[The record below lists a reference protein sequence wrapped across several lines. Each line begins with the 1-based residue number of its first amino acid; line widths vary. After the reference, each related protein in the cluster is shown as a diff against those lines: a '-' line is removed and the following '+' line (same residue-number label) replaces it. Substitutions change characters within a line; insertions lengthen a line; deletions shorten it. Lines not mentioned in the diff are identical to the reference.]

1 MIEIYHNPRCSKSR
15 EALSVL
21 ESQTSDFEVIFYLEE
36 RLSVSKLKKVIQLLK
51 LKPIDVIRKNESIW
65 KEHYKGLEFT
75 DTELLKLMIKH
86 PKLIERPIIIN
97 GNQAVIARPA
107 SKLLEIL

>member
-15 EALSVL
+15 EALSAL
-21 ESQTSDFEVIFYLEE
+21 ESQTSDFEVILYLEE

-75 DTELLKLMIKH
+75 DAELIKLMIKH

-97 GNQAVIARPA
+97 GNQAVIGRPA